1 MSASRRKRAAS
12 TNNAAL
18 DDGEALAATRAA
30 RGEHSTAAGSLHAR
44 AKSMHARTSA
54 GLRLIGALQ
63 GRVPSP
69 AETKRSKTTM
79 CALEHSSSVASSPWG
94 IVRGLP
100 KRAVGSSVFPFGVA
114 SGGQR
119 VMVVGSYLLHGRREG
134 EPLNLK
140 QLWTAALG
148 ELQVGLSR
156 AQYDTWFKD
165 TQVLSEEDDV
175 FLIGVPN
182 AFARE
187 WLESKFRPQ
196 VRAALQHL
204 IGRTVDVRFV
214 TSSGPSQT
222 AARTSAA
229 PGMTS
234 SASGAGGQQPSGQE
248 RREAG
253 ALLNSRYTF
262 STFVG

>member
-1 MSASRRKRAAS
+1 
-12 TNNAAL
+12 
-18 DDGEALAATRAA
+18 
-30 RGEHSTAAGSLHAR
+30 LH
-44 AKSMHARTSA
+44 
-54 GLRLIGALQ
+54 
-63 GRVPSP
+63 
-69 AETKRSKTTM
+69 E
-79 CALEHSSSVASSPWG
+79 
-94 IVRGLP
+94 
-100 KRAVGSSVFPFGVA
+100 
-114 SGGQR
+114 
-119 VMVVGSYLLHGRREG
+119 RREG

-204 IGRTVDVRFV
+204 LGRTVDVRFV
-214 TSSGPSQT
+214 TSSGASATAAMRT
-222 AARTSAA
+222 AARWTTRSAA
-229 PGMTS
+229 TRIG
-234 SASGAGGQQPSGQE
+234 
-248 RREAG
+248 
-253 ALLNSRYTF
+253 
-262 STFVG
+262 

>member
-1 MSASRRKRAAS
+1 
-12 TNNAAL
+12 
-18 DDGEALAATRAA
+18 
-30 RGEHSTAAGSLHAR
+30 
-44 AKSMHARTSA
+44 MH
-54 GLRLIGALQ
+54 
-63 GRVPSP
+63 
-69 AETKRSKTTM
+69 E
-79 CALEHSSSVASSPWG
+79 
-94 IVRGLP
+94 
-100 KRAVGSSVFPFGVA
+100 
-114 SGGQR
+114 
-119 VMVVGSYLLHGRREG
+119 RREG

-204 IGRTVDVRFV
+204 LGRTVDVRFV
-214 TSSGPSQT
+214 TSSGATAT
-222 AARTSAA
+222 AARSSAA
-229 PGMTS
+229 GGVSSSTS
-234 SASGAGGQQPSGQE
+234 NGGG
-248 RREAG
+248 
-253 ALLNSRYTF
+253 
-262 STFVG
+262 

>member
-1 MSASRRKRAAS
+1 MSASRRRRAAS
-12 TNNAAL
+12 TNDAAL
-18 DDGEALAATRAA
+18 DDGEALAAARAA
-30 RGEHSTAAGSLHAR
+30 RGKHSTAAGGPHAR
-44 AKSMHARTSA
+44 SESMHTRTSA

-69 AETKRSKTTM
+69 AETKRSKKRRCVHM
-79 CALEHSSSVASSPWG
+79 SIAADGASSPWG

-100 KRAVGSSVFPFGVA
+100 RAGGRNVGISLRCGV
-114 SGGQR
+114 GR
-119 VMVVGSYLLHGRREG
+119 LLHEGCGERLLRLLHERREG

-187 WLESKFRPQ
+187 WLESKFRAQ

-204 IGRTVDVRFV
+204 LGRTVDVRFV
-214 TSSGPSQT
+214 TSSGVSAT

-234 SASGAGGQQPSGQE
+234 SAPNGGQQSGGTE
-248 RREAG
+248 
-253 ALLNSRYTF
+253 
-262 STFVG
+262 

>member
-1 MSASRRKRAAS
+1 
-12 TNNAAL
+12 
-18 DDGEALAATRAA
+18 
-30 RGEHSTAAGSLHAR
+30 
-44 AKSMHARTSA
+44 MH
-54 GLRLIGALQ
+54 
-63 GRVPSP
+63 
-69 AETKRSKTTM
+69 E
-79 CALEHSSSVASSPWG
+79 
-94 IVRGLP
+94 
-100 KRAVGSSVFPFGVA
+100 
-114 SGGQR
+114 
-119 VMVVGSYLLHGRREG
+119 RREG

-204 IGRTVDVRFV
+204 LGRTVDVRFV
-214 TSSGPSQT
+214 TSSGQPAT
-222 AARTSAA
+222 AA
-229 PGMTS
+229 
-234 SASGAGGQQPSGQE
+234 
-248 RREAG
+248 
-253 ALLNSRYTF
+253 
-262 STFVG
+262 

>member
-1 MSASRRKRAAS
+1 MSIAA
-12 TNNAAL
+12 
-18 DDGEALAATRAA
+18 DG
-30 RGEHSTAAGSLHAR
+30 
-44 AKSMHARTSA
+44 
-54 GLRLIGALQ
+54 
-63 GRVPSP
+63 
-69 AETKRSKTTM
+69 
-79 CALEHSSSVASSPWG
+79 ASSPWG

-100 KRAVGSSVFPFGVA
+100 RAGGRNVGVSLRCGV
-114 SGGQR
+114 GR
-119 VMVVGSYLLHGRREG
+119 LLHECCGERLLHERREG

-204 IGRTVDVRFV
+204 LGRTVDVRFV
-214 TSSGPSQT
+214 TSSGTGPS
-222 AARTSAA
+222 AGRPSAA
-229 PGMTS
+229 PGTTS
-234 SASGAGGQQPSGQE
+234 PSGGCAGPKTRGPAAGGDS
-248 RREAG
+248 
-253 ALLNSRYTF
+253 
-262 STFVG
+262 